1 MIIQKIKIMLK
12 KIGIVILTILFALN
26 HNYAQIKKDTVITD
40 ISNPLKG
47 LRNAS
52 FKELDQSKPLMLDGF
67 STPVYSENLELLK
80 GEAFMKVMSTGDMIP
95 DVFVDSNNDVKA
107 FVLRK
112 ATDLEKSRM
121 IQMQDD
127 VMTKKD
133 MAGKPAFPFSVADIN
148 GNKYSL
154 ESLKGKVIVINFWFV
169 ECKPCVMEMPEL
181 NKLVEKYKNKDVVF
195 LGFAINEKDKIEKFL
210 KNTNYK
216 YNVVP
221 SAQETIQTYGVNS
234 FPTHVVIDKNSN
246 ISFSTSGL
254 GETTIEDLEKE
265 IGRLVE

>member
-1 MIIQKIKIMLK
+1 MLK
-12 KIGIVILTILFALN
+12 KIGIVILTILLTAN
-26 HNYAQIKKDTVITD
+26 HNYAQVKKETVTTENT
-40 ISNPLKG
+40 NPLKG
-47 LRNAS
+47 LRKAD
-52 FKELDQSKPLMLDGF
+52 FKDLDQSKPLMLDGF

-121 IQMQDD
+121 IKMQDD
-127 VMTKKD
+127 VMSKKD
-133 MAGKPAFPFSVADIN
+133 MVGKLASPFSVTDIN

-181 NKLVEKYKNKDVVF
+181 NKIVEKFKNKDVVF

-210 KNTNYK
+210 KTTSYK

-221 SAQETIQTYGVNS
+221 SAQQAIQSYGVNS
-234 FPTHVVIDKNSN
+234 FPTHIVIDKNSN

-254 GETTIEDLEKE
+254 GDTTIEDLEKE
-265 IGRLVE
+265 IGMVLE

>member
-1 MIIQKIKIMLK
+1 MNKARCIML
-12 KIGIVILTILFALN
+12 LTLLLLIN
-26 HNYAQIKKDTVITD
+26 NSYAQVTEATKDAIVEKNTTL
-40 ISNPLKG
+40 LKG
-47 LRNAS
+47 LRKAE
-52 FKELDQSKPLMLDGF
+52 FKDLDPEKPLMLDGVT
-67 STPVYSENLELLK
+67 TPVYSESLTLIE
-80 GEAFMKVMSTGDMIP
+80 GDEFMKVMMSREYIP
-95 DVFVDSNNDVKA
+95 DPYIDSNNEVKA

-112 ATDLEKSRM
+112 ATALEKSQM
-121 IQMQDD
+121 IEM
-127 VMTKKD
+127 KD
-133 MAGKPAFPFSVADIN
+133 NIEDKNDLIGKEALPFTATDIAGN
-148 GNKYSL
+148 NYTL
-154 ESLKGKVIVINFWFV
+154 ESLKGKIIVINFWFV

-210 KNTNYK
+210 KTTNYK

-221 SAQETIQTYGVNS
+221 SAQEAIQTYGVNS

-254 GETTIEDLEKE
+254 GETTIDDLEKA